1 MRPAV
6 KRRLKKEYENLL
18 DLKSRVALTPAG
30 EPRIEI
36 LPKKIVKT
44 LPPEQYIVTYRCRG
58 IIGIDKDQNPKYAD
72 SHQIMIVCGQDFLK
86 DGPELVSL
94 TKSWHPNIEHD
105 VPNKICLNMPD
116 LDQSILPFD
125 YYVLEIGKLIQY
137 QKYHSKWVDPFPIDA
152 VVAKWVNEY
161 AEPNNI
167 IGPNKPVDNSDLV
180 APTAFFGDG
189 SSHAEEEETAIEP
202 AFSIGIIT
210 RRDLTMTTE
219 PNIILTN
226 PTLEN
231 PSEWVEEWDLL
242 ELEPFEAP
250 PPPADGDGFKLGII
264 KKTSENK

>member
-1 MRPAV
+1 MKPPV

-58 IIGIDKDQNPKYAD
+58 IVGIDKDQNPIFAD

-105 VPNKICLNMPD
+105 IPNKICLNMPD
-116 LDQSILPFD
+116 LDQSVLPFD

-167 IGPNKPVDNSDLV
+167 IGPNKPVDTSDLV
-180 APTAFFGDG
+180 APEAFFGDG
-189 SSHAEEEETAIEP
+189 TSRVDEDYQTDNAG
-202 AFSIGIIT
+202 FSIGTIT
-210 RRDLTMTTE
+210 RREPRTTE
-219 PNIILTN
+219 PSIFSTN

-231 PSEWVEEWDLL
+231 PSQWAEEWDLL
-242 ELEPFEAP
+242 ELEPPEAP
-250 PPPADGDGFKLGII
+250 PPPADTDGFKIGTI